1 VLLIKNKNTQEMA
14 QAKTLRRP
22 SNEPMEASRNTP
34 TMTDGEGFP
43 RERRK
48 SVFPP
53 VPPGQRQGLKPPGK
67 DQAAKKGRGVQKAN
81 TDDREKSAYPPPS
94 NLEPTYR
101 MEPQKKFFAPQV
113 HIMLKQ
119 ILEAHLDGFNY
130 NPKFTPTMTKV
141 LSDEIKERCKGL
153 GFERYKFVVSV
164 VLGERREQG
173 LVISSRAAWDA
184 KLDSYA
190 TYTFQNKSVFCTASV
205 YGVYA
210 E

>member
-1 VLLIKNKNTQEMA
+1 MSQPVRTM
-14 QAKTLRRP
+14 RRP
-22 SNEPMEASRNTP
+22 SGQGADMLAPDARNSP
-34 TMTDGEGFP
+34 HSHGDDQS

-48 SVFPP
+48 SLFPP
-53 VPPGQRQGLKPPGK
+53 VQAGHRQSLKPGPTMSM
-67 DQAAKKGRGVQKAN
+67 AAKKNRMGAKGAV
-81 TDDREKSAYPPPS
+81 TDEREKSGYAPPA

-101 MEPQKKFFAPQV
+101 MEPHKRFYAPQV
-113 HIMLKQ
+113 HTMLKQ
-119 ILEAHLDGFNY
+119 ILEAHLDGFTY

-141 LSDEIKERCKGL
+141 LSDEIKERSKGL
-153 GFERYKFVVSV
+153 GFERYKLVVSV

-173 LVISSRAAWDA
+173 LMISSRAAWDA

-190 TYTFQNKSVFCTASV
+190 TYTFQNKSLFCTASV